1 MCGRYSTARGREE
14 IIDAFDVERDTTDAL
29 EPDYNV
35 APTKPVPMILTRDVR
50 ELHVARWGLVP
61 SWAKDPAIG
70 SRMINARVETVH
82 EKPAFRRAFARRRC
96 LLPADGYY
104 EWYTRE
110 EGGKQPFFIR
120 PSDGSMLAMAGL
132 YEVWRPAREV
142 GRGRPGGRSGSAGRS
157 VGVGWS
163 GWTGR
168 DGLVGAD
175 TDAPEEEWL
184 LSCTVITTEAS
195 DDVGRIHE
203 RMPMLVEPERFGAWL
218 DPELTAPEEVR
229 SLLVPAAAGRLEA
242 YPVSTAVN
250 KVRNYGPEL
259 VKPLPDLGISPGETP
274 TLF

>member
-1 MCGRYSTARGREE
+1 MRGAMCGRYSTARGSQE

-132 YEVWRPAREV
+132 YEFWRP
-142 GRGRPGGRSGSAGRS
+142 SK
-157 VGVGWS
+157 
-163 GWTGR
+163 
-168 DGLVGAD
+168 
-175 TDAPEEEWL
+175 DAPEEEWL

-218 DPELTAPEEVR
+218 DPELTAPDDVR

-250 KVRNYGPEL
+250 KVRNNGPEL